1 MAKRDYKL
9 SSLRTSY
16 KNLIKTNRDSK
27 VSVASTDKRDRA
39 ELLDAIEDLFQGG
52 AKSISPD
59 KLRAFLTMLVLS
71 TKNSSDDR

>member
-9 SSLRTSY
+9 SSLRTLY
-16 KNLIKTNRDSK
+16 KSLIKTNRDKK
-27 VSVASTDKRDRA
+27 VSVSSAEKRTRA

-52 AKSISPD
+52 KKSISPD

-71 TKNSSDDR
+71 SNNSSDDR

>member
-27 VSVASTDKRDRA
+27 VSVASANKRDRA